1 MTRSNLS
8 VHELNKRANK
18 VFDLQYGDYIYDII
32 YDNDHVYINME
43 EINNEGDLVVFD
55 FEPDMSNRPEA
66 LDYLLGLRSDF
77 ND

>member
-8 VHELNKRANK
+8 VHELNKRASE

-32 YDNDHVYINME
+32 CDNGHVYINME
-43 EINNEGDLVVFD
+43 EINDEGDLVVFD